1 MIDFKDLQEGE
12 TISIGERL
20 QPCAENYVLA
30 NAPLDGSRQFVFGI
44 AVAHQL
50 ARTHSALHPILE
62 LRWTTPQLRLSLGAD
77 YPKRKQVLEYLRI
90 IIEDL
95 MCRPLTR
102 RIKSHI
108 NL

>member
-12 TISIGERL
+12 TVSIGERI

-44 AVAHQL
+44 AGAHHHE
-50 ARTHSALHPILE
+50 RTHSALQPILE
-62 LRWTTPQLRLSLGAD
+62 LRWPQLRLSLGAD
-77 YPKRKQVLEYLRI
+77 YPRRKQVLEYLRT
-90 IIEDL
+90 IEDL

-102 RIKSHI
+102 RIKSRI